1 MINNDTLDFLK
12 TKLNGFIPD
21 TAIVLGSGLG
31 NFTDLIKNPII
42 IPYADIPG
50 APKPTVKGHQGRLC
64 AGIIGKHKVICLQGR
79 THLYEGMDPRTILV
93 STQQLKDLGA
103 KRFIATNAAG
113 SLRTDMPAG
122 SLMLIEDHINFSGK
136 NPLVGAMTTPN
147 FPDMSAA
154 YDIDMRQKIL
164 DIAARENI
172 RLFSGVYIMALGP
185 NYETPAEVR
194 MFRQFGADAVG
205 MSTVPEVIT
214 AVQSNLKVLGIS
226 VISNLGAGL
235 SSEKLNHSDVLQ
247 IVEAAGKKLSYL
259 LQKFLEE
266 E

>member
-1 MINNDTLDFLK
+1 MTNDTFEYLQS
-12 TKLNGFIPD
+12 KLNGFEPD

-31 NFTDLIKNPII
+31 NFTSLIKNPIT
-42 IPYADIPG
+42 IPYVDIPN
-50 APKPTVKGHQGRLC
+50 APIPSVEGHQGRLC

-79 THLYEGMDPRTILV
+79 THLYEGMNPQFIAQ
-93 STQQLKDLGA
+93 STEQLKNLGV

-113 SLRTDMPAG
+113 SLRSDMPAG
-122 SLMLIEDHINFSGK
+122 SLMLISDHINFSAR
-136 NPLVGAMTTPN
+136 NPLLGAQKGAS

-154 YDIDMRQKIL
+154 YDADLRQKIKT
-164 DIAARENI
+164 IAKRENI
-172 RLFSGVYIMALGP
+172 SLFEGVYLMVLGP

-194 MFRQFGADAVG
+194 MFRNFGADAVG

-214 AVQSNLKVLGIS
+214 AVHCQMQVLGIS

-235 SSEKLNHSDVLQ
+235 GSENLQHDDVLRT
-247 IVEAAGKKLSYL
+247 VATAERKLELL